1 MIGKERSSQG
11 FVGEMR
17 LALDMLNLNCLGAGE
32 EIGKVGLEIRK
43 TWAQPETLTLEE
55 QGHVC
60 LLHCLS

>member
-43 TWAQPETLTLEE
+43 T
-55 QGHVC
+55 
-60 LLHCLS
+60 